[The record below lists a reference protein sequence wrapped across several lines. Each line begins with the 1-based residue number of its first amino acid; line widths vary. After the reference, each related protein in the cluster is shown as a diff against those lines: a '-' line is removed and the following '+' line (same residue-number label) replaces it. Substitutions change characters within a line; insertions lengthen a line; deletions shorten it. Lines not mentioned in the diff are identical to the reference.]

1 MCRKGGV
8 LFRNLQKTHFVKKSK
23 GMLQIEV
30 QDYYLI
36 GPKENPRNIYD
47 EI

>member
-1 MCRKGGV
+1 
-8 LFRNLQKTHFVKKSK
+8 
-23 GMLQIEV
+23 MLQIEV

-36 GPKENPRNIYD
+36 GPKENPRTTYD

>member
-1 MCRKGGV
+1 VCSSGIYKRPTS
-8 LFRNLQKTHFVKKSK
+8 LKKSK

-36 GPKENPRNIYD
+36 GPKENPRKIL
-47 EI
+47 